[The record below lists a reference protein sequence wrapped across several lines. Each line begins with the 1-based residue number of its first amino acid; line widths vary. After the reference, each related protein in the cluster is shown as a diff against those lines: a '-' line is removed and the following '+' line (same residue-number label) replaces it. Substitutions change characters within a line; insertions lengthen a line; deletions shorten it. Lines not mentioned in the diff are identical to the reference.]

1 MVGPFQHEVLA
12 RRWRLERVLG
22 EGGMG
27 AVLLANDLTTQRPVA
42 IKRLAPTLAAQPDF
56 VTRFQ
61 REARMLA
68 TFDHPS
74 LVRSLAV
81 DLDDEG
87 VPFLV
92 MTYVEGKTLDQ
103 VLHERTRLSV
113 RQALPLLDQLCDALD
128 YLHARGVVHRD
139 LKPGNLMVD
148 ADDRLT
154 VLDFGISHQRNAAR
168 LTTPGMFIGTP
179 LYCAPEQIVSD
190 DCTPAADL
198 YALALITWHVLVG
211 DHPFSKA
218 ETPADVM
225 MLQVHTAPTLASRAN
240 PAVPTPVAKVIDRSL
255 DKEPSKRHPTARAFF
270 DDLVRAFGLDGTEG
284 MRHPSTMRE
293 GGPIPSKPAGGDA
306 QTKPDGRLAPTRVER
321 PLSGESQTQV
331 EQVVERPVAG
341 ESHTVEQVEPLAAQ
355 SQTRVDRP
363 LAAPG
368 PTAAP
373 SRFPLWPVW
382 VGLAAL
388 AGLAAVWGLR

>member
-1 MVGPFQHEVLA
+1 
-12 RRWRLERVLG
+12 
-22 EGGMG
+22 
-27 AVLLANDLTTQRPVA
+27 
-42 IKRLAPTLAAQPDF
+42 
-56 VTRFQ
+56 
-61 REARMLA
+61 
-68 TFDHPS
+68 
-74 LVRSLAV
+74 
-81 DLDDEG
+81 
-87 VPFLV
+87 
-92 MTYVEGKTLDQ
+92 
-103 VLHERTRLSV
+103 
-113 RQALPLLDQLCDALD
+113 
-128 YLHARGVVHRD
+128 
-139 LKPGNLMVD
+139 
-148 ADDRLT
+148 
-154 VLDFGISHQRNAAR
+154 
-168 LTTPGMFIGTP
+168 MFIGTP

-373 SRFPLWPVW
+373 SRFPLWVVW